1 MQDYSEFIYSCSYLK
16 KNHSIDLFDF
26 EEFLIQKKNSIGGC
40 ILLKNASVGG
50 HQNQ

>member
-1 MQDYSEFIYSCSYLK
+1 
-16 KNHSIDLFDF
+16 
-26 EEFLIQKKNSIGGC
+26 LIQKKISIGGC

>member
-1 MQDYSEFIYSCSYLK
+1 LEPELEEAPEGKWSCPRC
-16 KNHSIDLFDF
+16 HSIDLFDF
-26 EEFLIQKKNSIGGC
+26 EEFGGC